1 MGNFHVVGEPGG
13 IVGLSRIAVEHRAEL
28 AADFRSIYS
37 VSLWDV
43 RGAEMWFLIR
53 LLLANPAS
61 RFHAAVAKW
70 EHPITFEA
78 MYQLDLIDVLLMRW
92 AGDKFKPVARPWDK
106 KPAGSKK
113 TMLSAAEA
121 HKRLRPHLY
130 KD

>member
-1 MGNFHVVGEPGG
+1 MGNVDELGVPGG

-43 RGAEMWFLIR
+43 RGFELWSLIR
-53 LLLANPAS
+53 FLLSNPGS

-70 EHPITFEA
+70 DHPITFEA

-92 AGDKFKPVARPWDK
+92 TGDKFKPVARPWDK
-106 KPAGSKK
+106 KPAKK
-113 TMLSAAEA
+113 SQLTATEA

-130 KD
+130 K